1 VRVRG
6 DGLATLPEH
15 FIVVPREGKQPL
27 WRAAPQGVDLP
38 ASLREVQ
45 CTPPEKHTPEPY
57 VTPTDGAWAKP
68 GPVAGPFRAEL
79 GDGSVVTYSWYRFC
93 DQPALQHADLSSE
106 ERERMQQRVELL
118 HRNWTKDRAYLPSA
132 TTGRLAALDAG
143 VLVTPPKGF
152 EVGYVPIVTRQEAK

>member
-1 VRVRG
+1 
-6 DGLATLPEH
+6 
-15 FIVVPREGKQPL
+15 
-27 WRAAPQGVDLP
+27 VDLP

-45 CTPPEKHTPEPY
+45 FTPPEKHTPEPY

>member
-1 VRVRG
+1 
-6 DGLATLPEH
+6 
-15 FIVVPREGKQPL
+15 
-27 WRAAPQGVDLP
+27 
-38 ASLREVQ
+38 VQ
-45 CTPPEKHTPEPY
+45 FTPPEKHTPEPY